1 MAQSG
6 SGTAATRSNGNGNGN
21 AHAERST
28 MSAVIASAQDAAG
41 VARQSAERAAAHLP
55 EAVAGAQVAA
65 RDTQAALDG
74 MDDQTLIAG
83 ASFAVGLGLGLF
95 VGGAH
100 RLLVAA
106 ALLPAGAIGLT
117 LLRRGDTATE
127 ARGASGSGSSRRSA
141 SRAQTS

>member
-6 SGTAATRSNGNGNGN
+6 TTATHANGNGNEQV
-21 AHAERST
+21 ERST
-28 MSAVIASAQDAAG
+28 MSAVISGAQDAAA

-55 EAVAGAQVAA
+55 EAVASAQVAA
-65 RDTQAALDG
+65 RDTQRALDG

-95 VGGAH
+95 VSGAH

-117 LLRRGDTATE
+117 LLRRDESATE
-127 ARGASGSGSSRRSA
+127 SASASGSNSSRRSA
-141 SRAQTS
+141 SRPQAS

>member
-6 SGTAATRSNGNGNGN
+6 TTTTRSNGNGDDQV
-21 AHAERST
+21 ERST
-28 MSAVIASAQDAAG
+28 MSAVISGAQDAAT

-55 EAVAGAQVAA
+55 EAVASAQVAA
-65 RDTQAALDG
+65 RDTQRALDG

-95 VGGAH
+95 ISGAH

-117 LLRRGDTATE
+117 LLRRDESVTD
-127 ARGASGSGSSRRSA
+127 GASVSGSSTSRRSA
-141 SRAQTS
+141 SRAQAS

>member
-6 SGTAATRSNGNGNGN
+6 STTTTRSNGNGEGQ
-21 AHAERST
+21 AERTT
-28 MSAVIASAQDAAG
+28 MSAVIAGAQDAAT

-55 EAVAGAQVAA
+55 EAVASAQGAA
-65 RDTQAALDG
+65 RDTQAKLDG

-95 VGGAH
+95 VSGAH

-117 LLRRGDTATE
+117 LLRRGESSTE
-127 ARGASGSGSSRRSA
+127 TDNASGSSTSRRSA
-141 SRAQTS
+141 SRAQAS

>member
-6 SGTAATRSNGNGNGN
+6 TTTTTRSNGNGD
-21 AHAERST
+21 AHAERT
-28 MSAVIASAQDAAG
+28 TISAVIAGAQDAAT

-55 EAVAGAQVAA
+55 EAVASAQVAA
-65 RDTQAALDG
+65 RDTQRALDD

-95 VGGAH
+95 VSGAH

-117 LLRRGDTATE
+117 LLRRDESSTE
-127 ARGASGSGSSRRSA
+127 SAGVAGAGSSRRSA
-141 SRAQTS
+141 SRAQASS